1 MTNDKKQQKLSDS
14 NNPLLGLG
22 NVIGAKRKVC
32 PVCWQ
37 PLEDG
42 IVKNMCVNDEC
53 PTNSGQTYR

>member
-1 MTNDKKQQKLSDS
+1 MKKITKEFKKNKANS
-14 NNPLLGLG
+14 
-22 NVIGAKRKVC
+22 KRKIC

-53 PTNSGQTYR
+53 PINLRQSYR

>member
-1 MTNDKKQQKLSDS
+1 MKKITKKFKKNKANS
-14 NNPLLGLG
+14 
-22 NVIGAKRKVC
+22 KRKIC

-53 PTNSGQTYR
+53 PTNLRQSYR